1 MKPAAPVSKTN
12 LPALLSKLKKQ
23 RKAIVFTNGV
33 FDIIHRGHIDY
44 LHKARSFGDVLI
56 VGMNTDASVRR
67 LKGKK
72 RPLQKQ
78 IDRAAIVAS
87 LKPVDYVVLFGE
99 DTPERLIEAIK
110 PDILVKGADYEICQ
124 IVGAKFVK
132 SYGGRVRRIRL
143 SVGFSSSNIIKKL
156 L

>member
-1 MKPAAPVSKTN
+1 MKPAAPVPRKN

-23 RKAIVFTNGV
+23 RKSIVFANGV

-44 LHKARSFGDVLI
+44 LHQAKSFGDVLI

-78 IDRAAIVAS
+78 ADRAAIVVS

-99 DTPERLIEAIK
+99 DTPERLIESIR
-110 PDILVKGADYEICQ
+110 PDILVKGADYKVNQ
-124 IVGAKFVK
+124 IVGSELVK
-132 SYGGRVRRIRL
+132 SYGGEVRRVRL
-143 SVGFSSSNIIKKL
+143 SAGRSSSNIIKKL
-156 L
+156 M